1 MAGVNKVI
9 LVGNLGAEPEL
20 RYTAAGTAVAKFS
33 MATTEKFKDG
43 QGNPQERTSWHR
55 VTAWGKLA
63 EICGQYLTK
72 GKQVYIEGK
81 LQYGSYEKDGVK
93 HYTTDIIA
101 NTMQMLGGGGNGNRQ
116 QEPEPPFG
124 PPPGGVPDDM
134 DDIPF

>member
-1 MAGVNKVI
+1 MAGVNKLI
-9 LVGNLGAEPEL
+9 LFGNLGADPEL
-20 RYTAAGTAVAKFS
+20 RYIADGTAVAKFS
-33 MATTEKFKDG
+33 LATSEKFKDR

-63 EICGQYLTK
+63 EICGQYLVK

-101 NTMQMLGGGGNGNRQ
+101 NTMQMLGGGGNGSRP
-116 QEPEPPFG
+116 QEPEQQWG
-124 PPPGGVPDDM
+124 PPPGGVPDD
-134 DDIPF
+134 DIPF

>member
-9 LVGNLGAEPEL
+9 LLGNLGAEPEL

-33 MATTEKFKDG
+33 LATTEKFRDG

-101 NTMQMLGGGGNGNRQ
+101 NTMQMLGGGGNGNRS
-116 QEPEPPFG
+116 QEPEPPFA